1 MTRTTLC
8 ILLACILGSSHR
20 AGAAERQPQD
30 HASSHGKPSAFRRL
44 ANDSATPLLTRQTLA
59 IVSTG
64 AALAAL
70 ATTFEDP
77 GAMARFLDRSPWD
90 KPADVG
96 NVYGNGL
103 LLSSGATALWAG
115 GAWAHDANLRD
126 AGFDAM
132 RSLGITFGAVAAL
145 KLAVRRTRPDGGAY
159 SFPSGH
165 TAGAFAVAPVLARH
179 FGARIAVPAYV
190 LAVMTGM
197 GRLEDRKHFLSDVL
211 FGATIGTAAGL
222 ASASAGSTP
231 ASPVTL
237 SLRPDR
243 ATVSVRF

>member
-1 MTRTTLC
+1 M
-8 ILLACILGSSHR
+8 
-20 AGAAERQPQD
+20 
-30 HASSHGKPSAFRRL
+30 
-44 ANDSATPLLTRQTLA
+44 
-59 IVSTG
+59 
-64 AALAAL
+64 AL

-77 GAMARFLDRSPWD
+77 AATARALDRSPWD
-90 KPADVG
+90 QPADLG
-96 NVYGNGL
+96 NVYGNGGV
-103 LLSSGATALWAG
+103 LSAGAAALWAG
-115 GAWAHDANLRD
+115 GVWSHDANVRD
-126 AGFDAM
+126 AGFDAV

-145 KLAVRRTRPDGGAY
+145 KLAVRRERPDGGAY

-179 FGARIAVPAYV
+179 FGRRVAVPAYV

-222 ASASAGSTP
+222 ASASAASTP
-231 ASPVTL
+231 AQPVTL
-237 SLRPDR
+237 SLGPDR